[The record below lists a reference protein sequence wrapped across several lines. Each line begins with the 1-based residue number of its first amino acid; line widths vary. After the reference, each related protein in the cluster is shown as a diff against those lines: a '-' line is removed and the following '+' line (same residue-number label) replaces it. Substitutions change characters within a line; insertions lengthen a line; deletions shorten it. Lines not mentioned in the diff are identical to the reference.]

1 MRALFDRFKS
11 DYMQALQHLPD
22 FGGRFT
28 GLRVIPAV
36 SAPVTNDSAP
46 AGPRVTPIIT
56 RPVHRRPRVEKTAA
70 TSMIDGRST
79 VMR

>member
-1 MRALFDRFKS
+1 MEALER
-11 DYMQALQHLPD
+11 LPD

-36 SAPVTNDSAP
+36 SAPVTNESAT
-46 AGPRVTPIIT
+46 AGPALT
-56 RPVHRRPRVEKTAA
+56 RTVARPAHRPRVEKTAA
-70 TSMIDGRST
+70 TSVIDGRST